1 MKRSNLVLP
10 RPLPLVRAVCGR
22 AFAPTRTDE
31 AAAFSRRGRGS
42 RQTGG
47 RRLSGPQD
55 RGRDWMLW
63 AAMGLALL
71 TILSG
76 LANIFL
82 P

>member
-1 MKRSNLVLP
+1 MLP
-10 RPLPLVRAVCGR
+10 RPLSFVRAVRGR
-22 AFAPTRTDE
+22 TPPLSTMTREKATP
-31 AAAFSRRGRGS
+31 SRLGRGS
-42 RQTGG
+42 RQTGE
-47 RRLSGPQD
+47 RRLSGSPG

-63 AAMGLALL
+63 AAMGLTLL

>member
-1 MKRSNLVLP
+1 MLP
-10 RPLPLVRAVCGR
+10 RPLPLVRAACGR
-22 AFAPTRTDE
+22 AFPPTRTVE
-31 AAAFSRRGRGS
+31 AAALSRRGRGS

-47 RRLSGPQD
+47 RRLGGPQG
-55 RGRDWMLW
+55 RGGDWMLW